1 MGKKVLLCMVLA
13 VSTVVFFG
21 AAIPAAS
28 AETLKIGSIWGLSG
42 PGSQLGV
49 VCKDAAVLATEWING
64 KGGITVG
71 GKKYNIELLI
81 EDNKNT
87 AAGSLNA
94 ATKLV
99 HKDKV
104 KFINGM
110 NVPFQIEAVQ
120 SVTEPAKVILNSA
133 KSSNLLVKDK
143 FTFSAT
149 NGFTA
154 PIPGLFEFLKK
165 SYPSVKTI
173 AFSAHDEPGGLAVDK
188 VGRMFAEKMGYK
200 LFETHL
206 TQFGTKEYYPTWT
219 KMLNSKPEGAFI
231 GIGFPDSLAA
241 NVRQA
246 RELGFKGPIVSVG
259 TGDSSVFV
267 TLIGKE
273 YANDFIYAGFDMN
286 AADNPAMIKEI
297 MGLWEKKY
305 RRPFNLDALDGWSA
319 VWSLVQ
325 AIEKAQSFDPEK
337 VVKVWEGMKTIETA
351 WGTGTMGGQKA
362 FGINHMVLSPAPI
375 SILKSGKVQATHW
388 YKPDM

>member
-1 MGKKVLLCMVLA
+1 MAKRTLLGVVLA
-13 VSTVVFFG
+13 MSMAMLIG
-21 AAIPAAS
+21 AATPATA

-49 VCKDAAVLATEWING
+49 VCRDAAVLCAEWINS

-71 GKKYNIELLI
+71 GKKYDIQLLV

-99 HKDKV
+99 HRDKV

-120 SVTEPAKVILNSA
+120 SVTEPAKVILNSG
-133 KSSNLLVKDK
+133 KSSNLLTKDK
-143 FTFSAT
+143 FTFSST
-149 NGFTA
+149 NGFTV
-154 PIPGLFEFLKK
+154 PIPGLLELLAKN
-165 SYPSVKTI
+165 YPSVKTM

-188 VGRMFAEKMGYK
+188 VGRMFAEKAGYK
-200 LFETHL
+200 LLNTEL

-219 KMLNSKPEGAFI
+219 KMLNAKPDSAFI
-231 GIGFPDSLAA
+231 GISFPDSLAA

-259 TGDSSVFV
+259 TGDSNVFI

-273 YANDFIYAGFDMN
+273 YANDFLYAGFDMN
-286 AADNPAMIKEI
+286 APDNPAMVKEI
-297 MGLWEKKY
+297 MKLWEKKY
-305 RRPFNLDALDGWSA
+305 KKPFNLDALDGWSA
-319 VWSLVQ
+319 VWTLAQ
-325 AIEKAQSFDPEK
+325 AIEKAQTFDTEN
-337 VVKVWEGMKTIETA
+337 VVKVWEGMKTIETP

-362 FGINHMVLSPAPI
+362 FGINHMVLCPAPI
-375 SILKSGKVQATHW
+375 SLLKSGKVEATHW

>member
-1 MGKKVLLCMVLA
+1 MVKRMLLGVVLTMSMLMVI
-13 VSTVVFFG
+13 G
-21 AAIPAAS
+21 AAMPAAV

-49 VCKDAAVLATEWING
+49 VCKDAAVLCAEWINS
-64 KGGITVG
+64 KGGIVVE
-71 GKKYNIELLI
+71 GKKYNIQLLV

-120 SVTEPAKVILNSA
+120 SVTEPAKVILNSG
-133 KSSNLLVKDK
+133 KSSNLLPKDR
-143 FTFSAT
+143 FTFSST
-149 NGFTA
+149 NGFTV
-154 PIPGLFEFLKK
+154 PIPGLFELLAKN
-165 SYPSVKTI
+165 YPSIKKI

-188 VGRMFAEKMGYK
+188 VGRMIAEKAGYK
-200 LFETHL
+200 IFETEL

-219 KMLNSKPEGAFI
+219 KMLKDKPDAAFI
-231 GIGFPDSLAA
+231 GISFPDSLSA

-246 RELGFKGPIVSVG
+246 RELGFNGPIVSVG
-259 TGDSSVFV
+259 TGDSNVFI
-267 TLIGKE
+267 TMIGKE

-286 AADNPAMIKEI
+286 APDNPAMVKEI
-297 MGLWEKKY
+297 MKLWEKKY
-305 RRPFNLDALDGWSA
+305 KKPFNLDALDGWSA
-319 VWSLVQ
+319 VWALVQ
-325 AIEKAQSFDPEK
+325 AIEKAQSFDTEK
-337 VVKVWEGMKTIETA
+337 VVKVWEGMKTIETP
-351 WGTGTMGGQKA
+351 WGTGAMGGQKT
-362 FGINHMVLSPAPI
+362 FGINHMVISPAPI
-375 SILKSGKVQATHW
+375 SMLKKGKVAVTHW